1 MRRTTVEA
9 GSGWIV
15 SAAGG
20 VGAYCT
26 VLLGLTVGNASSPE
40 WRDGLVGVIGLA
52 LAGLGAGEIQRGP
65 EEVPWYEH
73 EGVLR
78 GW

>member
-1 MRRTTVEA
+1 MRHNTVEA
-9 GSGWIV
+9 GSTWVV

-20 VGAYCT
+20 AGAYGS
-26 VLLGLTVGNASSPE
+26 VLLGLGAANASPE
-40 WRDGLVGVIGLA
+40 WLDGLVGLIGLA
-52 LAGLGAGEIQRGP
+52 LAALGGPEIQGEP
-65 EEVPWYEH
+65 EQVPWYEH